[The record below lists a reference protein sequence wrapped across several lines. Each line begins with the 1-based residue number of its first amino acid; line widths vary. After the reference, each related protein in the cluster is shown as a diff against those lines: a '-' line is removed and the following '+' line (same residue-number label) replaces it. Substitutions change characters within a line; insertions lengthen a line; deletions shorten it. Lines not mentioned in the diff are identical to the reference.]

1 MKEFFKMKK
10 YYDAVEKYSE
20 LIHKCHEYVWANPET
35 GYKEYKTSAYLAS
48 EFEKL
53 GYKLTYAEGITGF
66 ITEID
71 TGRKGPTILVLGE
84 LDSLIC
90 ADHPEADPE
99 TGAVHCCG
107 HSAQCA
113 ALLGLAAAL
122 TEPHILDNMCG
133 KIRLCAVPA
142 EELIEI
148 EYRKKL
154 IAEGKISYMGGK
166 PEFLKRGLFDGV
178 DMAFMVHTT
187 ISDSYIVK
195 KSFSVGCVAKKITF
209 KGRSSHAGGS
219 PWNGINALYAANL
232 GLNAANALRE
242 TFKEQNYIRFHPIIT
257 TGGNAVNAIP
267 DRVVVES
274 YVRGI
279 SYEAIKDANER
290 INRALT
296 GAALSMGANV
306 DIEDIPGYSPVNNN
320 HMLADVA
327 VKAFNEIMPEGKI
340 VVSDVVGTGSTD
352 MGDLSTIMPI
362 LHPYANGSTGFS
374 HGSNYKVENVQTAC
388 VDSAKWQLAMLDVLL
403 RDNGAEAKKIL
414 DSFTPYFKSKEEYF
428 EYMDSFSRSGD
439 RIEYSDKEATVKL

>member
-1 MKEFFKMKK
+1 MKK
-10 YYDAVEKYSE
+10 YVDAVDKYSS
-20 LIHKCHEYVWANPET
+20 LIYSAHDYIWKNPET
-35 GYKEYKTSAYLAS
+35 GYKEFKTSAYLEK
-48 EFEKL
+48 EFERL
-53 GYKLTYAEGITGF
+53 GYTLTKPEGITGF
-66 ITEID
+66 TTEID
-71 TGRKGPTILVLGE
+71 TGRPGPTILVFGE

-122 TEPHILDNMCG
+122 TEKGILDNMCG

-148 EYRKKL
+148 DYRKQL

-166 PEFLKRGLFDGV
+166 PEFLRRGLLDGV
-178 DMAFMVHTT
+178 DLAFMVHTT
-187 ISDSYIVK
+187 ISDSFVVK

-242 TFKEQNYIRFHPIIT
+242 TFKEQDYIRFHPIIT

-279 SYEAIKDANER
+279 SYEAIKDANSR

-327 VKAFNEIMPEGKI
+327 VKAFNEIMPDGKI
-340 VVSDVVGTGSTD
+340 TVSTAVGTGSTD

-374 HGSNYKVENVQTAC
+374 HGSNYKVADVESAC
-388 VDSAKWQLAMLDVLL
+388 VNSAKWQLAMLDVLL
-403 RDNGAEAKKIL
+403 RDGAAEAKNIL
-414 DSFTPYFKSKEEYF
+414 DNFTPYFKNKEEYF
-428 EYMDSFSRSGD
+428 EYMDSFSRCGD
-439 RIEYSDKEATVKL
+439 RIEYSDEGANVKL